1 MAQSEDLDATTDSES
16 NGQMSDNDDLEQVVA
31 IELAAPR
38 LSTGSEDSA
47 SVKFSDE
54 TDDEEH
60 VDSSRSTQASL
71 HDLIEAAKDDET
83 GLADLEKALSDW
95 KDYVNTRAPNK
106 LHESGLH
113 MLAKKGFYK
122 MANCLINHGADIHAE
137 NSYKVQ
143 PLQLAFK
150 GKSTELV
157 KLLLEKGARV
167 EHLDSDGYLPLH
179 WASRYGGHAVIS
191 QLLGPEN
198 MFLNQMEP
206 LHQQTPL
213 NMACYYGRTE
223 AVGVLLGHNADLYP
237 RDIYGWTVFFT
248 AASKCY
254 YETLQKLIDHAQTL
268 DGKPFDIPNNEGR
281 TPLTQLCANAFEEKG
296 DYQRDRNCIDALLKL
311 NPDVN
316 ARDDEKGT
324 ALHFAIESAILA
336 HDASVPLEIIHH
348 VADNLLLA
356 RDSDGSTAFDIL
368 FDEDG
373 MDEVL
378 RPVLDTLISR
388 LHPPGTNIE
397 DLDKDLLYWVIADV
411 QRHKLAQQIL
421 STASAAENVPEHLD
435 SSSWQVMEWLV
446 YYRLQGPLL
455 HYISTRSEEIA
466 LDHRALNSEYK
477 RCRDLLDKFRN
488 TTSTLPSSGV
498 DKGKKPDVATR
509 QSDKKNDE
517 DGKQD
522 IRDLEEI
529 LELFLVRRP
538 CKSIEVLTL
547 LEPDEKMLEALSD
560 VRATVLQSYDSSI
573 SSREIYRFRSVK
585 DIVYGQDTIEVFT
598 ETLNRMLKKLYLPKD
613 LPAEVAAGFTMNT
626 VMDQVEFTWVHLPS
640 ANIDWMQNVAKKIL
654 KRENCGETQNRG
666 IMSFFRDSWVQI
678 PDQTSSSRL
687 MRPRYVERQ
696 RATDRKGGA
705 DINGSDIGKE
715 EANSAVSTATPST
728 ASLGDTE
735 DESAD
740 GRSSNSNTDQ
750 GSTSEGSTKT
760 TEEPDSEFL
769 DASALYMPYLEFSF
783 YHRDEDNV
791 CTEEYSQSAA
801 VKYFDAKEN
810 EILSDLKKRNTLL
823 NAYKASAFHEPSTL
837 DEFYYHFADDS
848 NEERNMRN
856 RTQVVTKYLYP
867 NGLEGRN
874 YWPLLRV
881 SQLWIWIIDDTNG
894 EKDDLVAN
902 VLKYVDNEVESGSYR
917 APPASANDMSRVIV
931 DYCIYA
937 YEQKRNEDYVSGEH
951 TREDPE
957 ANAASDGTQV
967 ATIDDDKG
975 VVSQQLARRKQR
987 SIRQVYSDY
996 VNEIGRRESKLF
1008 SLFSDRDQQLKETGY
1023 RSFTV
1028 EELDRALGEGASQLH
1043 RIKDVR
1049 DELNILKTIARY
1061 QLIVRSKMAGETR
1074 RREDL
1079 LAAYVLGDIIELDNN
1094 ANQLHDAFISTIS
1107 LQESEL
1113 ANFQAQQAVKQ
1124 GKTVMVFTVVTV
1136 WFLPM
1141 SFLTSL
1147 FALDVSSFLQAPV
1160 WALVI
1165 VFTVPLLF
1173 LAAAGVYMYHADKG
1187 TKQQRQSFAERTA
1200 ARESRVPRQKDR
1212 SATQETP
1219 FYLGSLR
1226 KRHSRQPEQ
1235 DVENGLN

>member
-1 MAQSEDLDATTDSES
+1 MAESEDLDTTTDSES
-16 NGQMSDNDDLEQVVA
+16 NDQVPDSDDLEQVVA

-38 LSTGSEDSA
+38 LSTDSEDPA
-47 SVKFSDE
+47 SVKVSNE

-60 VDSSRSTQASL
+60 VDSSQLMQTTL

-83 GLADLEKALSDW
+83 GSADLEKGLRGW
-95 KDYVNTRAPNK
+95 KDQINTRAPNK
-106 LHESGLH
+106 LQESGLH
-113 MLAKKGFYK
+113 MLARKGFYK
-122 MANCLINHGADIHAE
+122 MANCLISHGADIHAKDS
-137 NSYKVQ
+137 NKAQ
-143 PLQLAFK
+143 PLQLACQ

-167 EHLDSDGYLPLH
+167 EHLDSDGFLPVH
-179 WASRYGGHAVIS
+179 WASRYGCYAVIP
-191 QLLGPEN
+191 QLLGAGRE
-198 MFLNQMEP
+198 FLNQRES
-206 LHQQTPL
+206 LQGQTPL
-213 NMACYYGRTE
+213 NMACYHGKKKTVE
-223 AVGVLLGHNADLYP
+223 VLLRHNADLYL
-237 RDIYGWTVFFT
+237 RDFDGWTPFFT
-248 AASKCY
+248 AVSRSKY
-254 YETLQKLIDHAQTL
+254 DILQILVDHSQTL
-268 DGKPFDIPNNEGR
+268 VGKHFDIPDNEGT
-281 TPLTQLCANAFEEKG
+281 TPLMQLCVNTYAHEPKQHSDCDSSYEGNGEYPRIKG
-296 DYQRDRNCIDALLKL
+296 FINALLKL
-311 NPDVN
+311 HPDVN
-316 ARDDEKGT
+316 AKDNKKRT
-324 ALHFAIESAILA
+324 ALHFAIISATSA
-336 HDASVPLEIIHH
+336 RDCSVALEIMHRISNH
-348 VADNLLLA
+348 LLLA
-356 RDSDGSTAFDIL
+356 IDSDFETAFDIV

-373 MDEVL
+373 MVEVL
-378 RPVLDTLISR
+378 RPLLDTLIIR
-388 LHPPGTNIE
+388 LHPPGTDIE
-397 DLDKDLLYWVIADV
+397 DVDKDLLYWVIADV
-411 QRHKLAQQIL
+411 QRHTLAQQVL
-421 STASAAENVPEHLD
+421 STSSAAENVPGDLD
-435 SSSWQVMEWLV
+435 SSSWQVMEWLM

-455 HYISTRSEEIA
+455 NCILARFEETT
-466 LDHRALNSEYK
+466 LDHHALNSDYK

-488 TTSTLPSSGV
+488 TTSTLPCSGV
-498 DKGKKPDVATR
+498 DKGKRPDVATHH
-509 QSDKKNDE
+509 SDKKDE
-517 DGKQD
+517 DSGKQD

-529 LELFLVRRP
+529 LELFLVKRP
-538 CKSIEVLTL
+538 PKSVEVLTL
-547 LEPDEKMLEALSD
+547 LEPDEKMLKALSD
-560 VRATVLQSYDSSI
+560 VRATVLENHNSSI
-573 SSREIYRFRSVK
+573 GSRQVYRFHSLK
-585 DIVYGQDTIEVFT
+585 NIVYGQDTIEVFT
-598 ETLNRMLKKLYLPKD
+598 ETYNRIMKKVYIPKD
-613 LPAEVAAGFTMNT
+613 LPAEEAGENMDT
-626 VMDQVEFTWVHLPS
+626 VMDKVEFTWVHLPS
-640 ANIDWMQNVAKKIL
+640 ANMDWMQNVAKKIL

-696 RATDRKGGA
+696 RTTDRKGDA
-705 DINGSDIGKE
+705 DSNGSDIGKE
-715 EANSAVSTATPST
+715 EVNSAASTAAPST
-728 ASLGDTE
+728 ASLGDAQ
-735 DESAD
+735 DESEND
-740 GRSSNSNTDQ
+740 DQSSNNSDTDQ
-750 GSTSEGSTKT
+750 RSTSKDSTKT
-760 TEEPDSEFL
+760 TEESDSKFL
-769 DASALYMPYLEFSF
+769 GASALYMPYLEFSF

-791 CTEEYSQSAA
+791 CTEDYSQSAA
-801 VKYFDAKEN
+801 VKSLDATEN
-810 EILSDLKKRNTLL
+810 KILGDLKKRNTLL

-881 SQLWIWIIDDTNG
+881 SQLWIWIIDDRWLISCTSSTMND

-902 VLKYVDNEVESGSYR
+902 VLKYIDNEVESGSYR
-917 APPASANDMSRVIV
+917 AQPVSANDMSRVIA

-937 YEQKRNEDYVSGEH
+937 YEQKRKEEYVSGEH
-951 TREDPE
+951 TQKDPE
-957 ANAASDGTQV
+957 ANTGSDETQV
-967 ATIDDDKG
+967 PTIDDDKG

-987 SIRQVYSDY
+987 SIRQVYSDH

-1008 SLFSDRDQQLKETGY
+1008 SLFSDRERQLEETGY
-1023 RSFTV
+1023 RSFTM

-1079 LAAYVLGDIIELDNN
+1079 IATYVLVDIIELDNN

-1147 FALDVSSFLQAPV
+1147 FALDVSSFLQAPA
-1160 WALVI
+1160 WALAI

-1187 TKQQRQSFAERTA
+1187 
-1200 ARESRVPRQKDR
+1200 
-1212 SATQETP
+1212 
-1219 FYLGSLR
+1219 
-1226 KRHSRQPEQ
+1226 
-1235 DVENGLN
+1235 LN

>member
-1 MAQSEDLDATTDSES
+1 MAKSEDLDATTDSES
-16 NGQMSDNDDLEQVVA
+16 NGQMSDNDDLEKAVA
-31 IELAAPR
+31 IELVTPR

-47 SVKFSDE
+47 SVRSSDE
-54 TDDEEH
+54 TNGCEH
-60 VDSSRSTQASL
+60 IDSSQPTQTPL

-83 GLADLEKALSDW
+83 GLADLEKGLSDW

-106 LHESGLH
+106 LQESGLH
-113 MLAKKGFYK
+113 MLARKGFYK

-137 NSYKVQ
+137 DSNKVQ
-143 PLQLAFK
+143 PLQLACK

-157 KLLLEKGARV
+157 KLLLKKGARV
-167 EHLDSDGYLPLH
+167 EHLDSDGYLALH
-179 WASRYGGHAVIS
+179 WASRYGCYAAIP
-191 QLLGPEN
+191 QLLGPGK
-198 MFLNQMEP
+198 MFLNQTES
-206 LHQQTPL
+206 LDQQTPL
-213 NMACYYGRTE
+213 NLACYYDRIE
-223 AVGVLLGHNADLYP
+223 VVEVLLGHNADLHP

-254 YETLQKLIDHAQTL
+254 YETLQKLIAYAHTL

-281 TPLTQLCANAFEEKG
+281 TPLIQLCANAFEEKG
-296 DYQRDRNCIDALLKL
+296 DYQRDKECIDALLKL

-348 VADNLLLA
+348 VANNLLLA

-373 MDEVL
+373 MVEVL
-378 RPVLDTLISR
+378 RPILDTLISR
-388 LHPPGTNIE
+388 LSPPGTDIE
-397 DLDKDLLYWVIADV
+397 DLDKDLLYWVITDV
-411 QRHKLAQQIL
+411 QRHTLAQQIL
-421 STASAAENVPEHLD
+421 STSSAAENIPGHLD
-435 SSSWQVMEWLV
+435 SSSWQVMEWLT

-455 HYISTRSEEIA
+455 HCMFVQFEQTT
-466 LDHRALNSEYK
+466 LDHHALNSEYK
-477 RCRDLLDKFRN
+477 RCRDLLDKFSN
-488 TTSTLPSSGV
+488 TTTTLPSSGI
-498 DKGKKPDVATR
+498 DKGKRPDVATHH
-509 QSDKKNDE
+509 SAKKDE
-517 DGKQD
+517 NDGKQD
-522 IRDLEEI
+522 VRDLEEI
-529 LELFLVRRP
+529 LELFLAKRP
-538 CKSIEVLTL
+538 PKIVEALTL
-547 LEPDEKMLEALSD
+547 LEADENMLEALSD
-560 VRATVLQSYDSSI
+560 VRATVLQNHHSSI
-573 SSREIYRFRSVK
+573 GSRQVYRFHSLK
-585 DIVYGQDTIEVFT
+585 DIVYGQDTIQVFT
-598 ETLNRMLKKLYLPKD
+598 ETYNKIMQKIYIPKD
-613 LPAEVAAGFTMNT
+613 LPAEAAGENMNT
-626 VMDQVEFTWVHLPS
+626 VMDKVEFTWVHLPS

-654 KRENCGETQNRG
+654 KRENCGETQNRD
-666 IMSFFRDSWVQI
+666 IMSFFRDSWIQI

-696 RATDRKGGA
+696 RLPHNKDDA
-705 DINGSDIGKE
+705 DSNWSDNWSDIDK
-715 EANSAVSTATPST
+715 
-728 ASLGDTE
+728 
-735 DESAD
+735 SAD
-740 GRSSNSNTDQ
+740 DDQSSNNSDTDQ
-750 GSTSEGSTKT
+750 GSASNASTKS
-760 TEEPDSEFL
+760 TEESDSKFL
-769 DASALYMPYLEFSF
+769 AASALYMPYLESSF
-783 YHRDEDNV
+783 YHRREDNV
-791 CTEEYSQSAA
+791 YTDYSEIMSVNALDVTEN
-801 VKYFDAKEN
+801 K
-810 EILSDLKKRNTLL
+810 ILCDLRKRNTLL
-823 NAYKASAFHEPSTL
+823 DAYKSSTFHEPSTL

-848 NEERNMRN
+848 TEERNMRN
-856 RTQVVTKYLYP
+856 RTQVLTKYLYP
-867 NGLEGRN
+867 DGLEDRN

-881 SQLWIWIIDDTNG
+881 SQLWIWIIDDRWLISCTSSTMTDG
-894 EKDDLVAN
+894 KDDLVSN
-902 VLKYVDNEVESGSYR
+902 VLKYIDNEVESGSYR
-917 APPASANDMSRVIV
+917 AQPVSANDMSRVIV

-937 YEQKRNEDYVSGEH
+937 YEQKRKEDYDSDEH
-951 TREDPE
+951 TQEDPA
-957 ANAASDGTQV
+957 ANTGSNEKATQQS
-967 ATIDDDKG
+967 TIYDDKDA
-975 VVSQQLARRKQR
+975 VSRQLARRKQR

-1008 SLFSDRDQQLKETGY
+1008 SLFSDRERQLKETGY
-1023 RSFTV
+1023 RSFTM

-1049 DELNILKTIARY
+1049 DELNILKTIAKY

-1079 LAAYVLGDIIELDNN
+1079 IAAYVLGDIIELDNN

-1147 FALDVSSFLQAPV
+1147 FALDVSSFLQAPA
-1160 WALVI
+1160 WALII

-1200 ARESRVPRQKDR
+1200 PRASRVPRQKDR

-1226 KRHSRQPEQ
+1226 KRHSRQPKQ
-1235 DVENGLN
+1235 DVENGLNEAQD